1 MLCCL
6 QKCDQGK
13 ARLTEG
19 ESFKCEGVSQN
30 FTLKHRLVL
39 LSKGLKE
46 IKSSN
51 SSPRSTGKRLEFVTI
66 HSRSRFWNNSGACIL
81 IV

>member
-6 QKCDQGK
+6 QKCDRGK

-46 IKSSN
+46 IKAATA
-51 SSPRSTGKRLEFVTI
+51 RQGVQGK
-66 HSRSRFWNNSGACIL
+66 G
-81 IV
+81 

>member
-1 MLCCL
+1 MLRCL

-30 FTLKHRLVL
+30 FTFKAQASSIEQGTGGNKKQQQLAKEYREKVRICDNSFQKQVL
-39 LSKGLKE
+39 E
-46 IKSSN
+46 
-51 SSPRSTGKRLEFVTI
+51 
-66 HSRSRFWNNSGACIL
+66 
-81 IV
+81 

>member
-1 MLCCL
+1 MLAGLIRSSYSIFSGKESALCCL
-6 QKCDQGK
+6 QECDRGK

-19 ESFKCEGVSQN
+19 ESFNCEGVFQN

-46 IKSSN
+46 IRSSN
-51 SSPRSTGKRLEFVTI
+51 SSSKNTGEK
-66 HSRSRFWNNSGACIL
+66 
-81 IV
+81 

>member
-1 MLCCL
+1 MVRAGLIRSSYSIFSGKESALCCL
-6 QKCDQGK
+6 QECDRGK

-19 ESFKCEGVSQN
+19 ESFNCEGVFQN

-46 IKSSN
+46 IRSSN
-51 SSPRSTGKRLEFVTI
+51 SSSKNTGKK
-66 HSRSRFWNNSGACIL
+66 
-81 IV
+81 

>member
-6 QKCDQGK
+6 QKCDRGK

-51 SSPRSTGKRLEFVTI
+51 SSPGSTGKRLEFVTI